1 MPANKYDAIKF
12 EWILLRKHFS
22 SLWNNNN
29 KQNTWIINNI
39 VL

>member
-22 SLWNNNN
+22 SLWNNNV
-29 KQNTWIINNI
+29 QNTQIINTI
-39 VL
+39 VR